1 MALKTTISNAVDSA
15 FVAVQDLAEDVSF
28 TNNTA
33 QGYNFDT
40 GVVEE
45 TAGTTTTVQGIFTGY
60 TKQDS
65 NNLVGTIIFKSS
77 EVSAVELD
85 NYDQLTWRSQNWN
98 INNIEDNGF
107 STTVTI
113 VRTQ

>member
-1 MALKTTISNAVDSA
+1 MALKNVISNAVDSA
-15 FVAVQDLAEDVSF
+15 FISVQDLAEDVSF

-33 QGYNFDT
+33 EGYNFST

-45 TAGTTTTVQGIFTGY
+45 TAGTVTTVKGVFTGY
-60 TKQDS
+60 TKSDS
-65 NNLVGTIIFKSS
+65 NNLVGNIIFKSS
-77 EVSAVELD
+77 DISAVELD
-85 NYDQLTWRSQNWN
+85 NYDKLTWRSQDWK

-113 VRTQ
+113 IRTQ